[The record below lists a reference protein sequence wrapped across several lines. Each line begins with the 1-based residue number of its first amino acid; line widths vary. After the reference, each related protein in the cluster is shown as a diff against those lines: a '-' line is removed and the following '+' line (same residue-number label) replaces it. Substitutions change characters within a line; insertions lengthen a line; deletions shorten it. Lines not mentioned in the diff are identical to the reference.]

1 MKKAAPILPINLKP
15 LTPSVFPE
23 VFQPTY
29 SYSPRGGR
37 LLLGH
42 TTSPAPPITKGMQYL
57 QDAFSNLSSPRNKT
71 PGFFPLCSAL
81 PGINRR

>member
-57 QDAFSNLSSPRNKT
+57 
-71 PGFFPLCSAL
+71 
-81 PGINRR
+81 